1 LQNYKRDWGVTQM
14 GILETLEKNRV
25 PILLAEIGAYLHD
38 LGKATAEFIKSKAG
52 DSKKE
57 GERDK
62 HASSEWLPKEIPDL
76 LGNIKINFAGREDT
90 LWNFICGHH
99 NKENKGK
106 DEGESKEGE
115 GMDKG
120 DDYRDGENCLNVG
133 EIVQLL
139 CASKNGFDGIDS
151 GTDKGSLSGEG
162 AQKSDCTFIAN
173 AFGFEY
179 HRIDLNRIE
188 ALKKKIYKSIKN
200 GVNDFQ
206 QIQDKSQGIVH
217 FRKNILETKNCY
229 LMFLGETRRSAND
242 VTLWDHSYS
251 VATMMKC
258 AMSYLA
264 LNPDKP
270 FDPLYTDWQIL
281 CVGVD
286 VLGMLAKG
294 IKIADTIGYWKKIE
308 EAFSAI
314 KEMVEV
320 TYPLGNE
327 IYRDTTGIYFLVATV
342 DLEELKCKIMQE
354 TKRIEPELIPVIMNR
369 QLQVDKELKD
379 RRKLEE
385 SWKDALRKAIPE
397 MRKSI
402 LEKVVFPVSSERFK
416 PDEFLQDIEEN
427 RDVCPVCR
435 LRTVNGNKDI
445 CNVCTERRE
454 KRFETW
460 LQFPSN
466 TIWIDEVCDRNNKVA
481 LLVGMFRLD
490 DWLNGKFI
498 RTLTFIDPPSQNSCS
513 KKEFRKYPSPSRIR
527 RVWGTTQKF
536 IESAITFTIPKEL
549 KQRFAR
555 ETLRLKRFQFKISPN
570 PCVPNHSTVEVIVDG
585 VKLSLVCVDEDQE
598 LFMSAVNLQILAKF
612 GKTIEEIAKNL
623 EGKKVKIKCES
634 DRRWLE
640 AELSEVKPAER
651 KYQNYL
657 PCIEI
662 LRFPEQFM
670 VLVPASEAL
679 DIAEKIVKEYEIQF
693 SKVMDRL
700 PFHLGIIA
708 FHNRMPLYVVIDA
721 ARRLLDKFS
730 SSKSIKVIVEEVSD
744 ATQPELGKSKK
755 LTMRV
760 ENKREEILEWF
771 FSVVTKG
778 SEVKEDIWYPYLRID
793 GKPSDRKL
801 CFDYTNA
808 GDYVVHVEEIKKG
821 DVLKIEPSYFK
832 LYYIENAADRF
843 RVDEDLRFLND
854 LHRIQEIRNE
864 LESGIWSVSQLYA
877 FWDELR
883 RIREY
888 QGEVFEKFLDSS
900 IKNILDVY
908 QNSERFNEIKEA
920 VKSGLFE
927 LCLHWNF
934 QVRKIKVGKGN
945 QDESKH

>member
-1 LQNYKRDWGVTQM
+1 M

-38 LGKATAEFIKSKAG
+38 LGKATAEFIKNKAK
-52 DSKKE
+52 DSGK
-57 GERDK
+57 GDK

-106 DEGESKEGE
+106 DEGASKEDE
-115 GMDKG
+115 GMNKG
-120 DDYRDGENCLNVG
+120 DDYRDDENCLNVR

-139 CASKNGFDGIDS
+139 CASRNGFDGIDS
-151 GTDKGSLSGEG
+151 GTDKGSVSPKW
-162 AQKSDCTFIAN
+162 AQRIDHIFIAN

-179 HRIDLNRIE
+179 YKINLDKAEDLKHQICE
-188 ALKKKIYKSIKN
+188 SIKKV
-200 GVNDFQ
+200 VNCFQ
-206 QIQDKSQGIVH
+206 QFQDKSQGIVH
-217 FRKNILETKNCY
+217 FRKNIFDETRDPY
-229 LMFLGETRRSAND
+229 SIFLGETRRSAND

-258 AMSYLA
+258 AMAYLA

-270 FDPLYTDWQIL
+270 FDPLCTDLQVL

-294 IKIADTIGYWKKIE
+294 IRIADTIGYWKKIE

-320 TYPLGNE
+320 TYPMGNE

-342 DLEELKCKIMQE
+342 DLEALKCEIMQK
-354 TKRIEPELIPVIMNR
+354 TKEIEPELIPVTVNR
-369 QLQVDKELKD
+369 QLQVDKKLQC
-379 RRKLEE
+379 RTKLEE
-385 SWKDALRKAIPE
+385 SWKDALKKAIPE

-402 LEKVVFPVSSERFK
+402 LEKVVFPVSSQRFD
-416 PDEFLQDIEEN
+416 PGEFSKDIEEN

-435 LRTVNGNKDI
+435 LRTVNENKDI

-466 TIWIDEVCDRNNKVA
+466 TIWIDEVCDHNDKIA
-481 LLVGMFRLD
+481 LLVGMFKLD
-490 DWLNGKFI
+490 DWLNGELI
-498 RTLTFIDPPSQNSCS
+498 RTLTFIDPPPQNPGI
-513 KKEFRKYPSPSRIR
+513 KKEFKKYPSPSRIR
-527 RVWGTTQKF
+527 RIWETTQKF
-536 IESAITFTIPKEL
+536 IESAIKSTIPKEL
-549 KQRFAR
+549 EQRFVSDA
-555 ETLRLKRFQFKISPN
+555 LRLKRLQFKISPN
-570 PCVPNHSTVEVIVDG
+570 PCVPNHSTLEVNVDG
-585 VKLSLVCVDEDQE
+585 VKFTLVCVDKDQE
-598 LFMSAVNLQILAKF
+598 LFVSVVNLQTLAKF
-612 GKTIEEIAKNL
+612 GKTVEEIAKSL
-623 EGKKVKIKCES
+623 EGKKVKIKRES

-640 AELSEVKPAER
+640 AKLSEVKPAER
-651 KYQNYL
+651 KHQNYS

-662 LRFPEQFM
+662 FRFPEQFM

-708 FHNRMPLYVVIDA
+708 FHNRMPLYVVMDT
-721 ARRLLDKFS
+721 ARRLLDKFG

-744 ATQPELGKSKK
+744 ATQPELGNSKK

-771 FSVVTKG
+771 FSVVTKDP
-778 SEVKEDIWYPYLRID
+778 EVKDIWYPYLRID

-854 LHRIQEIRNE
+854 LHRIQEIRNR

-877 FWDELR
+877 FWEVLR
-883 RIREY
+883 KIREY

-900 IKNILDVY
+900 IKNILDVS

-920 VKSGLFE
+920 VKNGLFE

-945 QDESKH
+945 QDESKN